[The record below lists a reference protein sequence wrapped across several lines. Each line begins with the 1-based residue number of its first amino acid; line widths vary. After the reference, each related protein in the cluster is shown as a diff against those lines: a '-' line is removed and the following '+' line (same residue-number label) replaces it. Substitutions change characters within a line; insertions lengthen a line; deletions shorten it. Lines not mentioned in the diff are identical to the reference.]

1 MPSSHPNGEKDFRFD
16 CVSLGEVMLR
26 FDPGCERIRETES
39 FHVWEGGGEYNVSRS
54 LSRCFGLKTSVV
66 TSLVDNEIGHLLER
80 LIEKGRVDTSFI
92 RWVPFDGTGLAAR
105 NGLNFTE
112 RGFGLRGAIGVSDR
126 GHSAASM
133 MGPGDIDWRDIF
145 VKQGVRWL
153 HVGGIFAALGPRTA
167 ELTLEACRAAKRA
180 GTMVSCDLNYRSS
193 LWEREGF
200 DADKTR
206 SVLRKVVGQSD
217 YLLGSQF
224 DFEKCLGLKFAEGA
238 EGSSLSDET
247 LFRSS
252 APAVAKRFP
261 KLKALVMTLRKV
273 RSASVNDWA
282 AIGLQDG
289 EFVYSREFQHL
300 EILDRVG
307 GGDGFASGLI
317 YGLMKFG
324 QLSTALDYG
333 IAHGALSMT
342 TPGDTSIATLREV
355 EALLEGVRASES
367 RAWRT
372 AG

>member
-1 MPSSHPNGEKDFRFD
+1 MSSTYPAGEKDCRFD

-26 FDPGCERIRETES
+26 FDPGCERIRETEN

-54 LSRCFGLKTSVV
+54 LSRCFGMKTTVV
-66 TSLVDNEIGHLLER
+66 TALVDNEIGRLLER

-92 RWVPFDGTGLAAR
+92 RWIPFDGTGMKAR

-126 GHSAASM
+126 GHTAAASM
-133 MGPGDIDWRDIF
+133 QAGDVDWKELFER
-145 VKQGVRWL
+145 QGARWL
-153 HVGGIFAALGPRTA
+153 HVGGIFAALGPGTA
-167 ELTLEACRAAKRA
+167 ELTLEACRAAKAA
-180 GTMVSCDLNYRSS
+180 GAVVSCDLNYRSS
-193 LWEREGF
+193 LWERDGF
-200 DADKTR
+200 DAAKVQET
-206 SVLRKVVGQSD
+206 LRAVVAHTD

-224 DFEKCLGLKFAEGA
+224 DYEKCLGLAFTERA
-238 EGSSLSDET
+238 EGSPLSDEA
-247 LFRSS
+247 LFRASS
-252 APAVAKRFP
+252 PLVAERFP
-261 KLKALVMTLRKV
+261 NLRALVMTLRKV

-289 EFVYSREFQHL
+289 RFVYSREFQHL

-317 YGLMKFG
+317 YGLMRYG
-324 QLSTALDYG
+324 ELSTALDYG

-355 EALLEGVRASES
+355 ESLLSSVPDVEGAAL
-367 RAWRT
+367 RT